1 MKIFDSFQKIP
12 YFQHVLKAAVEV
24 KILESAKRAL
34 QELLAKVPAIRLSS
48 IKPVSAVGGHDIVA
62 RFELGGRPYEILC
75 EIKAS
80 GQPRQTR
87 MALLRLRE
95 VPQESRAVR
104 IPFFIAPYIPPAA
117 RALCQEHDVGFLDLE
132 GNCRLVFDGVYIERT
147 VATKPPA
154 ERRELKSL
162 FTPKASQILHV
173 MLREPRRAW
182 RVTGLAEA
190 ADVSLGQVSNV
201 RAALLEKE
209 WAEVGVLGLFLSNP
223 DALLDAWRDT
233 YQAPAG
239 QRLGFYTTLHGGA
252 FEEAVRRA
260 LRVANEHGAAMLA
273 SFSAAQWLAPYARV
287 STHYLYADEAGVMVL
302 QNALKLS
309 STAKGENVI
318 ITCPRD
324 SGLFRDGVERAPGV
338 LCTSPVQTFLDL
350 SASGERGREA
360 ADHLR
365 REMLTWQR

>member
-1 MKIFDSFQKIP
+1 
-12 YFQHVLKAAVEV
+12 VLKIGGEV
-24 KILESAKRAL
+24 KTLEGGAKSAL
-34 QELLAKVPAIRLSS
+34 QELFTRVHAIKLRSIEALS
-48 IKPVSAVGGHDIVA
+48 AGGGIEFVA
-62 RFELGGRPYEILC
+62 RFELGGRPHELLC
-75 EIKAS
+75 EVKAS

-87 MALLRLRE
+87 AALLRLRGL
-95 VPQESRAVR
+95 VHQSPTVR

-154 ERRELKSL
+154 ERRELRSL
-162 FTPKASQILHV
+162 FTPKAAQILRV
-173 MLREPRRAW
+173 MLREPRRSW
-182 RVTGLAEA
+182 RVTALAEA

-201 RAALLEKE
+201 RAALLDKE
-209 WAEVGVLGLFLSNP
+209 WAEVGAEGFSIAEP

-233 YQAPAG
+233 YQGPAG
-239 QRLGFYTTLHGGA
+239 QRLGFYTTLHGSA
-252 FEEAVRRA
+252 FEEAARRS
-260 LRVANEHGAAMLA
+260 LRAANERGAAMLA

-287 STHYLYADEAGVMVL
+287 STHYFYADETGVTVL
-302 QNALKLS
+302 QDALKLS

-365 REMLTWQR
+365 REMLTWSR